1 MTNQAAIIDLGT
13 NTWNLLIAESTDNG
27 FKTIH
32 SSKVAVKLAKGG
44 ISEGRINA
52 EAWQRAEDAIV
63 THIKTLEEF
72 NIPISR
78 VKAFG
83 TSAMRSLS
91 NGRDLAEVIT
101 NKYGIQVNIID
112 GDEEAAL
119 IMKGVKKAVHI
130 SEKPYLVM
138 DIGGG
143 STEFIIGIG
152 SKTLWQK
159 STDLGVSRLFE
170 RFQPDD
176 PINEMDIKMLL
187 YHFQSN
193 LYDLIDQ
200 LALYPISHLIG
211 SSGSFESF
219 ASMILAGNDQTFD
232 STIRSMNI
240 EMDELNHLIDKL
252 IQSTEEQRLEWPGLV
267 EMRVE
272 TIHIAALLVKY
283 ILRISNPDVVSLSQ
297 YALKEGAILSW
308 LNELK

>member
-52 EAWQRAEDAIV
+52 EAWQRAEDAII
-63 THIKTLEEF
+63 THLKTLEEF
-72 NIPISR
+72 NIPVSR

-130 SEKPYLVM
+130 TEEPYLVM

-152 SKTLWQK
+152 NKTLWQK
-159 STDLGVSRLFE
+159 STNLGVSRLHEKFTPE
-170 RFQPDD
+170 D
-176 PINEMDIKMLL
+176 PLNELDINMMKF
-187 YHFQSN
+187 HFQSS
-193 LYDLIDQ
+193 LYELIDQ
-200 LALYPISHLIG
+200 LALYPVEHIIG

-219 ASMILAGNDQTFD
+219 ASMLLAKNEEPFD
-232 STIRSMNI
+232 GTIRSMNI
-240 EMDELNHLIDKL
+240 DLAELKGL
-252 IQSTEEQRLEWPGLV
+252 IQDLLHSNEEERMNWPGLI

-272 TIHIAALLVKY
+272 TIHIAAHLVNY
-283 ILRISNPDVVSLSQ
+283 ILLLASPSKITLSQ
-297 YALKEGAILSW
+297 FALKEGAIISW
-308 LNELK
+308 LNELN